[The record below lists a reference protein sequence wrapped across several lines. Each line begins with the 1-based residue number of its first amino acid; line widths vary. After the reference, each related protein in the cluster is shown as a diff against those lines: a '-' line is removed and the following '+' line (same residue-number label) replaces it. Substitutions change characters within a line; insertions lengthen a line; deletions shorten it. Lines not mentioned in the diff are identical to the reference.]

1 MPFEMW
7 QKCQIWF
14 CESGGWVKSEVASLV
29 RVTAQAP
36 AAGYAGDDGSN
47 LPQLKRA
54 FQSIF
59 LGSGDNLEQF
69 LAEVP
74 GVMYECDGKLSVTL
88 ITSNILQLLGTDP
101 QELLGR
107 RDLWGGRL
115 FADDRERLTSLLEG
129 LQPGQTASATH
140 RILDQRGLP
149 VWVSHSFRK
158 AATERGDVLR
168 GCMVPLPKEVCTQDI
183 DATIIPQYVHKL
195 GNHFQLINL
204 LIGNLR
210 RSGIATGDIDT
221 VQQALDET
229 VEFTRTFLNYAQ
241 GPSCQSEFDLGEIL
255 KAVMQSMMPAFAEK
269 KISLNNLLDVYF
281 SGALV
286 LGDPFLLE
294 SGFNAILQNAL
305 DATNA
310 GGKVT
315 VTASC
320 ERHRPD
326 NGLSAQI
333 VIADTGCG
341 MEQDVLTRAVEP
353 FFTTRRDRSGLGLS
367 MAARIIEQ
375 HGGRLRITSVVGQ
388 GAQVDI
394 MLPVI
399 STSQTPD
406 R

>member
-1 MPFEMW
+1 M
-7 QKCQIWF
+7 
-14 CESGGWVKSEVASLV
+14 SGGWLKSEVTSLA

-36 AAGYAGDDGSN
+36 AASYLGDNRSN
-47 LPQLKRA
+47 LLRLKRA
-54 FQSIF
+54 LQSTF
-59 LGSGDNLEQF
+59 LGSGDDLEQF

-88 ITSNILQLLGTDP
+88 ISSNTLELVGVDP

-107 RDLWGGRL
+107 RDLWGERL
-115 FADDRERLTSLLEG
+115 FPDDRERLISLLKG

-168 GCMVPLPKEVCTQDI
+168 GCMVPLPKEICTQDI
-183 DATIIPQYVHKL
+183 GPTIIPQFVHKI
-195 GNHFQLINL
+195 GNHFQLMNL
-204 LIGNLR
+204 LMGNLR
-210 RSGIATGDIDT
+210 RSGIATGDIDRL
-221 VQQALDET
+221 QQALDET

-241 GPSCQSEFDLGEIL
+241 EPSCRSEFDLSEIL
-255 KAVMQSMMPAFAEK
+255 KAVMQSMIPVFAEK
-269 KISLNNLLDVYF
+269 KVSLNNLVDVYS
-281 SGALV
+281 SGVLV

-294 SGFNAILQNAL
+294 LGFSAILQNAL

-310 GGKVT
+310 AGAVT
-315 VTASC
+315 VTTSC
-320 ERHRPD
+320 ERHRLGY
-326 NGLSAQI
+326 GLSAQI

-341 MEQDVLTRAVEP
+341 MEQEVLTRAVAP
-353 FFTTRRDRSGLGLS
+353 FYTSRRDRSGLGLS
-367 MAARIIEQ
+367 MASRIIEQ
-375 HGGRLRITSVVGQ
+375 HGGMLRIISVAGQ
-388 GAQVDI
+388 GTQVNI
-394 MLPVI
+394 ILPVI